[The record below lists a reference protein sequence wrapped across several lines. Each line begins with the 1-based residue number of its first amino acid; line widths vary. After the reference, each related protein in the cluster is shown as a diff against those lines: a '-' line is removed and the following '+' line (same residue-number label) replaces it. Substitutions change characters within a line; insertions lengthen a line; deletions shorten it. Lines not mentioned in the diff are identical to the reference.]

1 MHIGH
6 RYKDKNQNNITN
18 IPLPMDKN
26 STLISQ
32 NSQTQVKNETVS
44 MPAKKTIAFI
54 KQFARVYS
62 PVNTSIREN
71 AAIILN

>member
-1 MHIGH
+1 
-6 RYKDKNQNNITN
+6 
-18 IPLPMDKN
+18 
-26 STLISQ
+26 
-32 NSQTQVKNETVS
+32 

-62 PVNTSIREN
+62 PVNTTIRED